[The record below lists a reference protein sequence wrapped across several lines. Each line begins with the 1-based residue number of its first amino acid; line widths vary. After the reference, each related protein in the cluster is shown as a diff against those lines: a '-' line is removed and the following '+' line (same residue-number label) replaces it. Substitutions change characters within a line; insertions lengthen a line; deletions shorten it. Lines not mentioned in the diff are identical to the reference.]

1 MKKYG
6 LDLSSATIRNEMAEL
21 EKVGYLEKPHTSS
34 GRVPS
39 EKGYRLYV
47 NELLNDQNI
56 SLDEIKYI
64 QSKLTTR
71 VNEIEELTKIF
82 LGI

>member
-1 MKKYG
+1 
-6 LDLSSATIRNEMAEL
+6 MAEL

-71 VNEIEELTKIF
+71 VNEIEELTKIMIF
-82 LGI
+82 LFFIIY

>member
-1 MKKYG
+1 
-6 LDLSSATIRNEMAEL
+6 MAEL

-71 VNEIEELTKIF
+71 VNEIEELIERYKEK
-82 LGI
+82 

>member
-1 MKKYG
+1 
-6 LDLSSATIRNEMAEL
+6 MAEL

-56 SLDEIKYI
+56 SLD
-64 QSKLTTR
+64 
-71 VNEIEELTKIF
+71 
-82 LGI
+82 